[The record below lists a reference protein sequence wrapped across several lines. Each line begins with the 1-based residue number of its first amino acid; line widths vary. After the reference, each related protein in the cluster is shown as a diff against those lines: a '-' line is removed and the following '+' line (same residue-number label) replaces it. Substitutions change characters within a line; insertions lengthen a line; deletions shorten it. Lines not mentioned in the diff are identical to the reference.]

1 MKKILAVLFAC
12 SIVLA
17 GCMDLSDEDVDA
29 IVDAIVEIPGCNA
42 DETAYNYDK
51 SATNNNA
58 CLTEMVLKN
67 SIADFITLMDNG
79 PGQDQTMG
87 MSMTGSGDMEGQQM
101 DWTSVNV
108 YSPDGSYTSMELD
121 LGMLVW
127 SQSQLITSAADGTT
141 LMQVNHNGAQML
153 MNSATD
159 FSSWNSMDDDDM
171 GDDDM
176 DLGDNDMGGND
187 MDDDN
192 MEMSLPEVE
201 VPADFDPST
210 ALFEAGLATDNGYSF
225 STTMDDGMGYSMTM
239 TFTLGMDLVVNS
251 MTLTETMD
259 GESSTSSI
267 TMLEESTLMGYL
279 TIDSTLPYQALPFGV
294 SPMGGMDSGDDD
306 GDDDVYWES
315 YDGGYCAW
323 EGNSDDGE
331 DVWSCKDDESDD
343 DWDTWWYY
351 CELHDGN
358 WYCTDDFGQSS
369 SYENSADLDE
379 YDAHEGHDHGDDV
392 PDDFY
397 VDAFLSDN
405 WANSLND
412 YADPEFT
419 IYAGYEDVDNV
430 QFDLYDSDGVEITT
444 LTILPSD
451 FTDQG
456 DGNMIYYVDID
467 HLMVD
472 EGCYTLTATVT
483 SYDNNYQNEW
493 IRDGMCIYDTG
504 NDDDHSDDSNVDEW
518 EFHCIK
524 FVDTEFVT
532 NDENGAPSFDD
543 SWNAEG
549 LDYITSLCDQD
560 ANNPDTYQIN
570 TDDAGY
576 WTDTDIIGWFVEDG
590 FTYGA
595 TNWVFYNNGIYIVD
609 QGSDDCDGVYDAD
622 ADTCTEDTGITV
634 TDSDDSK
641 MIWTMEDDD
650 GNMLNNPVLYAYNW
664 NTYSGVMAQIVMKT
678 FMCDDGEEIS
688 YGYVNDGE
696 EDCLGGEDEES
707 NDDGDDGHDDHGDS
721 DDALTA
727 QDLMYFTDTDGSGTM
742 SFDEFIE
749 YMSPDHDEDGD
760 EEHDDHGDGGHDDHS
775 DDEHDDHGNDDGHDD
790 SDDINMN
797 SMSVEILFTSVAD
810 LYENWGHVLVTEGSD
825 CVGCEGN
832 LASMTPFT
840 SFDITNQSEFENT
853 TGEYSEYYFQFID
866 QNENNAY
873 DIDEIYGISL
883 EINVNSAAPGV
894 SYVTYNGEWYTNKSG
909 SGNYEFAEFWQDAY
923 GYSWAVDDDDHG
935 DDSDDEHDDQG
946 DDESLPQSIVD
957 DFNVIFDNNDAD
969 MSGDLDLNELEY
981 FILDLDEYFMSMDGG
996 DGELFTCDNGNE
1008 VPADYVDDGDNDC
1021 GDWSDEPNHN
1031 DNGDDGMDDDHSD
1044 DGHDDGMDDD
1054 SSGVSESEL
1063 FTAADSDN
1071 DGLVTTSDIVDAVLS
1086 MDAPTPQDALDE
1098 GDIDQ
1103 SDNISWDEF
1112 VQLWNMEED
1121 ENDADDQH
1129 LNNNPQL
1136 ESDLHAAFNS
1146 SDSDYDGNLSI
1157 DELQSFIDDVT
1168 TISSTQE
1175 EIAEMITIFA
1185 PYVACVD
1192 SNSDGSLDQVEFSDF
1207 YGAVM
1212 YGMEN
1217 TELVFCTVDSNQD
1230 GIVTVSEYVDLINQT
1245 GMYSEENPM
1254 TEQDWEG
1261 FTSLFGIYD
1270 TDGIDGLSL
1279 TEYQSMMEDISP
1291 GGDDSGTFICEN
1303 GGEVPASFVDDGYN
1317 DCGDWSDEPNHSN
1330 NGDGGHGD
1338 HGSMFDWMISNSQ
1351 DMPMEGSFDD
1361 YTIVLAMCTMDESSD
1376 DGMDMGMGTTPAMN
1390 CDDDVLSV
1398 TIADAMAQDAVVM
1411 FHDADMSGTISGGDM
1426 VHISPDIDVDGDW
1439 NMVRLYS
1446 TSADAY
1452 SDENPMLTPGFTGAL
1467 GMLALLG
1474 AALLTRRD

>member
-1 MKKILAVLFAC
+1 MLQVKFMKKILAVLFAC

-108 YSPDGSYTSMELD
+108 YSPDGSYTSIELD

-351 CELHDGN
+351 CEQHDGN

-369 SYENSADLDE
+369 DYENSADLDE

-397 VDAFLSDN
+397 VDAFLTDN
-405 WANSLND
+405 WANNLND

-419 IYAGYEDVDNV
+419 INAGFEDVDNV
-430 QFDLYDSDGVEITT
+430 QFDLYDSDGIEITT

-493 IRDGMCIYDTG
+493 IREDICIHNTG
-504 NDDDHSDDSNVDEW
+504 NDDDDSDDSNVDEW
-518 EFHCIK
+518 EFDCIK
-524 FVDTEFVT
+524 FVDTNYVI

-549 LDYITSLCDQD
+549 LDYITNLCDNQD
-560 ANNPDTYQIN
+560 ANNPDTYQIDSN
-570 TDDAGY
+570 HAGD
-576 WTDTDIIGWFVEDG
+576 WESTDITGWFMDG
-590 FTYGA
+590 ENNIIESM
-595 TNWVFYNNGIYIVD
+595 NWIFVNSGVYIVN

-622 ADTCTEDTGITV
+622 ADTCTEDTGVTV
-634 TDSDDSK
+634 TDSDELL
-641 MIWTMEDDD
+641 MIWSMEDED
-650 GNMLNNPVLYAYNW
+650 GNVLNNKILYQFNFQ
-664 NTYSGVMAQIVMKT
+664 TKSGVMAAVVMKENT

-688 YGYVNDGE
+688 YEYVNDGE
-696 EDCLGGEDEES
+696 EDCLGGEDEGS
-707 NDDGDDGHDDHGDS
+707 NDDGDDGHDDHGDDGHDDHGDDGHDDHGDS
-721 DDALTA
+721 DDAPTA
-727 QDLMYFTDTDGSGTM
+727 QDLINMTDTDGSGTM
-742 SFDEFIE
+742 SFDEFIA
-749 YMSPDHDEDGD
+749 YMNNPDHDDAGSD
-760 EEHDDHGDGGHDDHS
+760 DHDDEVSVETQDFMNLTDDDGNGTLSLDEWIDYWNEMNNDEFEEDLDQEGIDTFTEAFEDYDYDANGEVDLNELEDLLDYIYGNSS
-775 DDEHDDHGNDDGHDD
+775 DDNPDEYDD
-790 SDDINMN
+790 
-797 SMSVEILFTSVAD
+797 L
-810 LYENWGHVLVTEGSD
+810 
-825 CVGCEGN
+825 
-832 LASMTPFT
+832 
-840 SFDITNQSEFENT
+840 
-853 TGEYSEYYFQFID
+853 
-866 QNENNAY
+866 NA
-873 DIDEIYGISL
+873 
-883 EINVNSAAPGV
+883 
-894 SYVTYNGEWYTNKSG
+894 
-909 SGNYEFAEFWQDAY
+909 
-923 GYSWAVDDDDHG
+923 
-935 DDSDDEHDDQG
+935 
-946 DDESLPQSIVD
+946 
-957 DFNVIFDNNDAD
+957 IFDNNDAD
-969 MSGDLDLNELEY
+969 MSGDLDVNELDQ
-981 FILDLDEYFMSMDGG
+981 FILEIDEYFMEEENMACYDTIMEEYDYVRNQTDCDDNGFIWMNLDDDHNENGIYDDDEFICDNGNIIHIDLVNNQIDDCG
-996 DGELFTCDNGNE
+996 DGSDESHSDDHGDSDETPMFTCDNGNE

-1031 DNGDDGMDDDHSD
+1031 DNGDDGMDDD
-1044 DGHDDGMDDD
+1044 

-1063 FTAADSDN
+1063 FAAADSDN

-1175 EIAEMITIFA
+1175 EITEMITIFA

-1230 GIVTVSEYVDLINQT
+1230 GTVTVSEYVDLINQT

-1254 TEQDWEG
+1254 TEEDWEG

-1291 GGDDSGTFICEN
+1291 GGDNGGTFICEN
-1303 GGEVPASFVDDGYN
+1303 GGEVPADYVDDGDN

-1426 VHISPDIDVDGDW
+1426 VHISPDIDVDGW
-1439 NMVRLYS
+1439 NTVRLYS

>member
-294 SPMGGMDSGDDD
+294 SPMGGMDSGGDD
-306 GDDDVYWES
+306 GDDDVYWEV
-315 YDGGYCAW
+315 YVGGYCAW

-397 VDAFLSDN
+397 VDAFLTDN

-493 IRDGMCIYDTG
+493 IRDDICIYDTG
-504 NDDDHSDDSNVDEW
+504 NDDDDSDDSNVDEW
-518 EFHCIK
+518 EFDCIK
-524 FVDTEFVT
+524 FVDTNYVI

-549 LDYITSLCDQD
+549 LDYITNLCDNQD
-560 ANNPDTYQIN
+560 ANNPDTYQIDSN
-570 TDDAGY
+570 HAGD
-576 WTDTDIIGWFVEDG
+576 WESTDITGWFMDG
-590 FTYGA
+590 ENNIIESM
-595 TNWVFYNNGIYIVD
+595 NWIFVNSGVYIVN

-622 ADTCTEDTGITV
+622 ADTCTEDTGVTV
-634 TDSDDSK
+634 TDSDELL
-641 MIWTMEDDD
+641 MIWSMEDED
-650 GNMLNNPVLYAYNW
+650 GNVLNNKILYQFNFQ
-664 NTYSGVMAQIVMKT
+664 TKSGVMAAVVMKENT

-688 YGYVNDGE
+688 YEYVNDGE
-696 EDCLGGEDEES
+696 EDCLGGEDEGS
-707 NDDGDDGHDDHGDS
+707 NDSGDDGHDDNGDDGHDDHGDS
-721 DDALTA
+721 DDAPTA
-727 QDLMYFTDTDGSGTM
+727 QDLIDMTDTDGSGTM
-742 SFDEFIE
+742 SFDEFIA
-749 YMSPDHDEDGD
+749 YMNNPDHDDAGSD
-760 EEHDDHGDGGHDDHS
+760 DHDDEVLVETQDFMNLTDDDGNGTLSLDEWIDYWNEMNNDEFEEDLDQEGIDTFTEAFEDYDYDANGEVDLNELEDLLDYIYGNSS
-775 DDEHDDHGNDDGHDD
+775 DDNPDEYDD
-790 SDDINMN
+790 
-797 SMSVEILFTSVAD
+797 L
-810 LYENWGHVLVTEGSD
+810 
-825 CVGCEGN
+825 
-832 LASMTPFT
+832 
-840 SFDITNQSEFENT
+840 
-853 TGEYSEYYFQFID
+853 
-866 QNENNAY
+866 NA
-873 DIDEIYGISL
+873 
-883 EINVNSAAPGV
+883 
-894 SYVTYNGEWYTNKSG
+894 
-909 SGNYEFAEFWQDAY
+909 
-923 GYSWAVDDDDHG
+923 
-935 DDSDDEHDDQG
+935 
-946 DDESLPQSIVD
+946 
-957 DFNVIFDNNDAD
+957 IFDNNDAD
-969 MSGDLDLNELEY
+969 MSGDLDVNELDQ
-981 FILDLDEYFMSMDGG
+981 FILEIDEYFMEEENMACYDTIMEEYDYVRNQTDCDDNGFIWMNLDDDHNENGIEDDYEFICDNGNIIHIDLVDNQMDDCG
-996 DGELFTCDNGNE
+996 DGSDEQHSDDHGDENDVYFTCDNGNE

-1063 FTAADSDN
+1063 FAAADSDN

>member
-294 SPMGGMDSGDDD
+294 SPMGGMDNGGDD
-306 GDDDVYWES
+306 GDDDVYWEV
-315 YDGGYCAW
+315 YVGGYCAW

-397 VDAFLSDN
+397 VDAFLTDN

-419 IYAGYEDVDNV
+419 INAGFEDVDNV

-493 IRDGMCIYDTG
+493 IRDDICIYDTG
-504 NDDDHSDDSNVDEW
+504 NDDDDSDDSNVDEW
-518 EFHCIK
+518 EFDCIK
-524 FVDTEFVT
+524 FVDTNYVI

-549 LDYITSLCDQD
+549 LDYITNLCDNQD
-560 ANNPDTYQIN
+560 ANNPDTYQIDSN
-570 TDDAGY
+570 HAGD
-576 WTDTDIIGWFVEDG
+576 WESTDITGWFMDG
-590 FTYGA
+590 ENNIIESM
-595 TNWVFYNNGIYIVD
+595 NWIFVNSGVYIVN

-622 ADTCTEDTGITV
+622 ADTCTEDTGVTV
-634 TDSDDSK
+634 TDSDELL
-641 MIWTMEDDD
+641 MIWSMEDED
-650 GNMLNNPVLYAYNW
+650 GNVLNNKILYQFNFQ
-664 NTYSGVMAQIVMKT
+664 TKSGVMAAVVMKENT

-688 YGYVNDGE
+688 YEYVNDGE
-696 EDCLGGEDEES
+696 EDCLGGEDEGS
-707 NDDGDDGHDDHGDS
+707 NDDGDDGHDDHGDDGHDDHGDS
-721 DDALTA
+721 DDAPTA
-727 QDLMYFTDTDGSGTM
+727 QDLIDMTDTDGSGTM
-742 SFDEFIE
+742 SFDEFIA
-749 YMSPDHDEDGD
+749 YMNNPDHDDAGSD
-760 EEHDDHGDGGHDDHS
+760 DHDDEVLVETQDFMNLTDDDGNGTLSLDEWIDYWNEMNNDEFEEDLDQEGIDTFTEAFEDYDYDANGEVDLNELEDLLDYIYGNSS
-775 DDEHDDHGNDDGHDD
+775 DDNPDEYDD
-790 SDDINMN
+790 
-797 SMSVEILFTSVAD
+797 L
-810 LYENWGHVLVTEGSD
+810 
-825 CVGCEGN
+825 
-832 LASMTPFT
+832 
-840 SFDITNQSEFENT
+840 
-853 TGEYSEYYFQFID
+853 
-866 QNENNAY
+866 NA
-873 DIDEIYGISL
+873 
-883 EINVNSAAPGV
+883 
-894 SYVTYNGEWYTNKSG
+894 
-909 SGNYEFAEFWQDAY
+909 
-923 GYSWAVDDDDHG
+923 
-935 DDSDDEHDDQG
+935 
-946 DDESLPQSIVD
+946 
-957 DFNVIFDNNDAD
+957 IFDNNDAD
-969 MSGDLDLNELEY
+969 MSGDLDVNELDQ
-981 FILDLDEYFMSMDGG
+981 FILEIDEYFMEEENMACYDTIMEEYDYVRNQTDCDDNGFIWMNLDDDHNENGIEDDYEFICDNGNIIHIDLVDNQMDDCG
-996 DGELFTCDNGNE
+996 DGSDEQHSDDHGDSDETQMFTCDNGNE

-1063 FTAADSDN
+1063 FAAADSDN

>member
-17 GCMDLSDEDVDA
+17 GCMDLTDEDIDA

-42 DETAYNYDK
+42 DETAYNYDVN
-51 SATNNNA
+51 ATNNNA

-210 ALFEAGLATDNGYSF
+210 ALFEAGLATDKGYSF
-225 STTMDDGMGYSMTM
+225 STTMDDGMDYSMTM

-251 MTLTETMD
+251 MTITETME

-267 TMLEESTLMGYL
+267 TMLEESTSMGYL

-294 SPMGGMDSGDDD
+294 SPMGGIDSGDNDM
-306 GDDDVYWES
+306 GDNVDWES

-351 CELHDGN
+351 CELHDGD
-358 WYCTDDFGQSS
+358 WHCTDDFGQSS
-369 SYENSADLDE
+369 DYENSADLDE
-379 YDAHEGHDHGDDV
+379 YDAHEGHDH
-392 PDDFY
+392 
-397 VDAFLSDN
+397 
-405 WANSLND
+405 
-412 YADPEFT
+412 
-419 IYAGYEDVDNV
+419 
-430 QFDLYDSDGVEITT
+430 
-444 LTILPSD
+444 
-451 FTDQG
+451 
-456 DGNMIYYVDID
+456 
-467 HLMVD
+467 
-472 EGCYTLTATVT
+472 
-483 SYDNNYQNEW
+483 
-493 IRDGMCIYDTG
+493 
-504 NDDDHSDDSNVDEW
+504 
-518 EFHCIK
+518 
-524 FVDTEFVT
+524 
-532 NDENGAPSFDD
+532 
-543 SWNAEG
+543 
-549 LDYITSLCDQD
+549 
-560 ANNPDTYQIN
+560 
-570 TDDAGY
+570 
-576 WTDTDIIGWFVEDG
+576 
-590 FTYGA
+590 
-595 TNWVFYNNGIYIVD
+595 
-609 QGSDDCDGVYDAD
+609 
-622 ADTCTEDTGITV
+622 
-634 TDSDDSK
+634 
-641 MIWTMEDDD
+641 
-650 GNMLNNPVLYAYNW
+650 
-664 NTYSGVMAQIVMKT
+664 
-678 FMCDDGEEIS
+678 
-688 YGYVNDGE
+688 
-696 EDCLGGEDEES
+696 
-707 NDDGDDGHDDHGDS
+707 GDDGHDDHGDS

-749 YMSPDHDEDGD
+749 YMSPDPDDEDGD
-760 EEHDDHGDGGHDDHS
+760 DGHDDHS
-775 DDEHDDHGNDDGHDD
+775 DDEHDDHGNDDEHDD
-790 SDDINMN
+790 SDDMNMN
-797 SMSVEILFTSVAD
+797 SMSVEIQFTSVAD

-853 TGEYSEYYFQFID
+853 TGQYGEIYFQFID

-873 DIDEIYGISL
+873 DSDEIYGISL

-894 SYVTYNGEWYTNKSG
+894 SYVSYNGEWYTNKSG

-923 GYSWAVDDDDHG
+923 GYSWDDGDHEDENMACYDPNMEEYDFDYMSQIECESTDFIWMNLDDDHNENG
-935 DDSDDEHDDQG
+935 IYDDDEFICDNGNIIHIDLVNNQIDDCGDGSDESHSDDQG

-969 MSGDLDLNELEY
+969 LSGDLDLNELEY
-981 FILDLDEYFMSMDGG
+981 FILDLDEYFMSMDGS

-1031 DNGDDGMDDDHSD
+1031 DNGDDGMDDD
-1044 DGHDDGMDDD
+1044 

-1063 FTAADSDN
+1063 FAAADSDN

-1136 ESDLHAAFNS
+1136 ESDLHAAFNG

-1168 TISSTQE
+1168 TISNTQE
-1175 EIAEMITIFA
+1175 EITEMITIFG

-1291 GGDDSGTFICEN
+1291 GGDDDGGTFICEN

-1361 YTIVLAMCTMDESSD
+1361 YTIVLAMCTIDESSD

>member
-17 GCMDLSDEDVDA
+17 GCMDLTDEDIDK

-42 DETAYNYDK
+42 DETAYNYDVN
-51 SATNNNA
+51 ATNNNA

-176 DLGDNDMGGND
+176 DMGGND
-187 MDDDN
+187 MDNDN

-267 TMLEESTLMGYL
+267 TMLEESILMGYL

-294 SPMGGMDSGDDD
+294 SPMGGMGSGDNDMGDNVDWEPYYGGYCEWEGDSGD
-306 GDDDVYWES
+306 E
-315 YDGGYCAW
+315 A
-323 EGNSDDGE
+323 N
-331 DVWSCKDDESDD
+331 VWYCKDDESDN

-351 CELHDGN
+351 CELHDGD
-358 WYCTDDFGQSS
+358 WHCTDDFGQSS
-369 SYENSADLDE
+369 DYENSADLE
-379 YDAHEGHDHGDDV
+379 QYDADEGHDHGDDV
-392 PDDFY
+392 PDNFY
-397 VDAFLSDN
+397 VDAFLTDN

-419 IYAGYEDVDNV
+419 INAGFEDVDNV
-430 QFDLYDSDGVEITT
+430 QFDLYDSDGMEITT

-483 SYDNNYQNEW
+483 SYDNNYQGEW
-493 IRDGMCIYDTG
+493 IRDDICIYDTG
-504 NDDDHSDDSNVDEW
+504 NDDDGSDDSNVDEW
-518 EFHCIK
+518 EFDCIK
-524 FVDTEFVT
+524 FVDTNYVI

-549 LDYITSLCDQD
+549 LDYITNLCDNQD
-560 ANNPDTYQIN
+560 ANNPDTYQI
-570 TDDAGY
+570 DSSHAGD
-576 WTDTDIIGWFVEDG
+576 WESTDITGWFIDG
-590 FTYGA
+590 ENNIIESM
-595 TNWVFYNNGIYIVD
+595 NWIFVNSGVYIVN

-622 ADTCTEDTGITV
+622 ADTCTEDTGVTV
-634 TDSDDSK
+634 TDSDELL
-641 MIWTMEDDD
+641 MIWSLEDED
-650 GNMLNNPVLYAYNW
+650 GNVLNNKILYQFNFQ
-664 NTYSGVMAQIVMKT
+664 TKSGVMAAIVMKENT

-688 YGYVNDGE
+688 YEYVNDGE
-696 EDCLGGEDEES
+696 EDCLGGEDEGS
-707 NDDGDDGHDDHGDS
+707 NDDGDDGHDDHGDN
-721 DDALTA
+721 DDAPTA
-727 QDLMYFTDTDGSGTM
+727 QELINMTDTDDSGTM
-742 SFDEFIE
+742 NFDEFIE
-749 YMSPDHDEDGD
+749 YLNSPDPD
-760 EEHDDHGDGGHDDHS
+760 
-775 DDEHDDHGNDDGHDD
+775 
-790 SDDINMN
+790 
-797 SMSVEILFTSVAD
+797 A
-810 LYENWGHVLVTEGSD
+810 EN
-825 CVGCEGN
+825 
-832 LASMTPFT
+832 
-840 SFDITNQSEFENT
+840 
-853 TGEYSEYYFQFID
+853 
-866 QNENNAY
+866 
-873 DIDEIYGISL
+873 
-883 EINVNSAAPGV
+883 
-894 SYVTYNGEWYTNKSG
+894 
-909 SGNYEFAEFWQDAY
+909 
-923 GYSWAVDDDDHG
+923 
-935 DDSDDEHDDQG
+935 G
-946 DDESLPQSIVD
+946 DDESFPQSVVD
-957 DFNVIFDNNDAD
+957 DINAIFDNNDAD
-969 MSGDLDLNELEY
+969 MSGDLDVDELDP
-981 FILDLDEYFMSMDGG
+981 FILEIDEYFMSMDGG

-1008 VPADYVDDGDNDC
+1008 VPADYVDDGENDCGDWSDEPNHNDNGDDSHAAPWTFNREMSECDSDADGMVDFDELDACVTNDLVNDGYGDEEILDFYGWFDWVDADDDSMLDSNEYNDFAEMTSEGPMMVCYYVSSDEVDLSITSEEYCDAANTMWTEALQSVNDGDDGMDDSDDEIDVYFTCDNGYEIFAMYVDDGDNDC

-1031 DNGDDGMDDDHSD
+1031 DNGDGNDDHSD
-1044 DGHDDGMDDD
+1044 DGHDD
-1054 SSGVSESEL
+1054 
-1063 FTAADSDN
+1063 N
-1071 DGLVTTSDIVDAVLS
+1071 
-1086 MDAPTPQDALDE
+1086 
-1098 GDIDQ
+1098 
-1103 SDNISWDEF
+1103 
-1112 VQLWNMEED
+1112 
-1121 ENDADDQH
+1121 
-1129 LNNNPQL
+1129 
-1136 ESDLHAAFNS
+1136 
-1146 SDSDYDGNLSI
+1146 GN
-1157 DELQSFIDDVT
+1157 
-1168 TISSTQE
+1168 
-1175 EIAEMITIFA
+1175 
-1185 PYVACVD
+1185 
-1192 SNSDGSLDQVEFSDF
+1192 
-1207 YGAVM
+1207 
-1212 YGMEN
+1212 
-1217 TELVFCTVDSNQD
+1217 
-1230 GIVTVSEYVDLINQT
+1230 
-1245 GMYSEENPM
+1245 
-1254 TEQDWEG
+1254 
-1261 FTSLFGIYD
+1261 
-1270 TDGIDGLSL
+1270 
-1279 TEYQSMMEDISP
+1279 
-1291 GGDDSGTFICEN
+1291 
-1303 GGEVPASFVDDGYN
+1303 
-1317 DCGDWSDEPNHSN
+1317 
-1330 NGDGGHGD
+1330 

-1390 CDDDVLSV
+1390 CGDDVLSV

-1411 FHDADMSGTISGGDM
+1411 FHDADMSGTITGGDM

-1439 NMVRLYS
+1439 NTVRLYS
-1446 TSADAY
+1446 TSADSY